1 MNTDQKNVRR
11 VDGKVFAAVW
21 AGVIAAGGLLL
32 HAMGF
37 ISNVAYLKHLGVDS
51 GAFPKNVDWTLIQ
64 GYYSYLDRSSAVLKG
79 LVAHGLEVLFAIIFM
94 GTLLLAIEFM
104 LGKALQPKQ
113 LAPWM
118 RAAIKSYSL
127 AAVALL
133 GVPVLLLF
141 ISFIIIWPGMF
152 GEVAGMNAAQ
162 QDLKKFQKGCAAQKQ
177 NERKCQ
183 TVILDGKSIAY
194 GFLIDSS
201 EKYLAVFDV
210 DQKRS
215 IVLEREH
222 TKIISDKLL

>member
-1 MNTDQKNVRR
+1 MNTEQKSVPR
-11 VDGKVFAAVW
+11 VDGKVIATMW
-21 AGVIAAGGLLL
+21 AGAIAAGGLLL

-37 ISNVAYLKHLGVDS
+37 ISNVAYLRHLGVDS

-64 GYYSYLDRSSAVLKG
+64 GYYSYLDRSTAVFKG
-79 LVAHGLEVLFAIIFM
+79 LVTHGLEVLIAIFIV
-94 GTLLLAIEFM
+94 GTLLMAIELM
-104 LGKALQPKQ
+104 QEKVQQPKQ

-118 RAAIKSYSL
+118 RAAIKNYSL
-127 AAVALL
+127 AAAGPL
-133 GVPVLLLF
+133 GLPILLLF
-141 ISFIIIWPGMF
+141 ISVIIVWPGAF
-152 GEVAGMNAAQ
+152 GEEAGMNAAR
-162 QDLKKFQKGCAAQKQ
+162 QDLVKFQKGCAAQKQ

-215 IVLEREH
+215 VVLEREH
-222 TKIISDKLL
+222 TKLISDKLL